1 MLSELLQH
9 NNEEISLNA
18 LTTLI
23 FLITPESQASI
34 TTPTIITKVQQLHK
48 SSNTR
53 IKNLTTIYLEDYCTP
68 EQLSF
73 ASSSQQ
79 S

>member
-1 MLSELLQH
+1 MSELLQH
-9 NNEEISLNA
+9 NNEEISLDA

-23 FLITPESQASI
+23 FLIIPESQASI
-34 TTPTIITKVQQLHK
+34 TAPSIISKVQQLHR
-48 SSNTR
+48 STNTR
-53 IKNLTTIYLEDYCTP
+53 IKNLATIYLEDYCTP

-73 ASSSQQ
+73 ASNSQQ